1 MKNCPTC
8 QNDLVC
14 HDQGECLRPTPETE
28 RLRWQLIDKF
38 GTGTFEE
45 VLPKLAA
52 MEIQR
57 NKAREQLSSEKS
69 TRNAIIAKGIEMEH
83 QLSEARQ
90 KLEIA
95 MAANSDVER
104 IAKERNE
111 AQKAFVIA
119 TDQLVQVQGEL
130 RQARE
135 ENARLREALSVVL
148 GAGWDGPLPSY
159 IREQAAQLLTP

>member
-14 HDQGECLRPTPETE
+14 HDQGECLRPTPETDAQAGFHDLDTAVPADFARRLE
-28 RLRWQLIDKF
+28 R
-38 GTGTFEE
+38 E
-45 VLPKLAA
+45 
-52 MEIQR
+52 R
-57 NKAREQLSSEKS
+57 NEAREQLSSEKS